1 LLVSIVT
8 ELEWHDVY
16 SVEELRRQNEEIAEL
31 CDVLSVL
38 IEHKSLHS
46 NRYVCELMARF
57 REKVWMH
64 LVFEDNT
71 IYAELVRHN
80 DKSISDT
87 ARGFHDSAKEIRKR
101 FSNYV
106 KHWCKSEVDDADHDR
121 LLEESGELFRLLR
134 ERINYEN
141 VHMFP
146 LIEA

>member
-1 LLVSIVT
+1 M
-8 ELEWHDVY
+8 Y
-16 SVEELRRQNEEIAEL
+16 SVDDLKKQNEDISEL

-38 IEHKSLHS
+38 IEHRSLHNNS
-46 NRYVCELMARF
+46 YVCELMARF

-71 IYAELVRHN
+71 IYAELTRHN

-87 ARGFHDSAKEIRKR
+87 ARGFHDSAKEIRR
-101 FSNYV
+101 CFSHYV
-106 KHWCKSEVDDADHDR
+106 KHWCGPAVDDADHDA
-121 LLEESGELFRLLR
+121 LLKESGELFRLVK

-146 LIEA
+146 LIE

>member
-1 LLVSIVT
+1 M
-8 ELEWHDVY
+8 Y
-16 SVEELRRQNEEIAEL
+16 SVDELKKQNEDIAEL

-38 IEHKSLHS
+38 IEHRSLHNNS
-46 NRYVCELMARF
+46 YVCELMARF

-71 IYAELVRHN
+71 IYAELTRHN

-87 ARGFHDSAKEIRKR
+87 ARGFHDSAKEIRQC
-101 FSNYV
+101 FSHYV
-106 KHWCKSEVDDADHDR
+106 KHWCKPAVDDADHDA
-121 LLEESGELFRLLR
+121 LQKESSELFRLVR

-146 LIEA
+146 LIEEQH